1 MISAKLNRNKLFD
14 YCLLIIDFDGK
25 ILHSR
30 EIKYHFIY
38 NQKFIASSSHI
49 FRIFYNEKQAL
60 EIYNHKLQ
68 LYNKVF
74 VDNMD
79 YEFILN
85 KNELALDCY
94 DNSKVYV
101 YNTERLKLT
110 SIKFESKDENGLFY
124 KNYFCKVLH
133 LNENLIYINNLTYK
147 PYVLNILDRK
157 TGQKT
162 NSVSVFSNRYPL
174 VELVKF
180 DKNSKIYVYNIGG
193 CWINLYDE
201 NGQFINKIQFENKKL
216 FDVYQFSC
224 FTNMDTILFNQRLDK
239 SSISFEEINF

>member
-1 MISAKLNRNKLFD
+1 M
-14 YCLLIIDFDGK
+14 
-25 ILHSR
+25 
-30 EIKYHFIY
+30 
-38 NQKFIASSSHI
+38 
-49 FRIFYNEKQAL
+49 
-60 EIYNHKLQ
+60 
-68 LYNKVF
+68 
-74 VDNMD
+74 
-79 YEFILN
+79 
-85 KNELALDCY
+85 
-94 DNSKVYV
+94 
-101 YNTERLKLT
+101 
-110 SIKFESKDENGLFY
+110 
-124 KNYFCKVLH
+124 LH

-147 PYVLNILDRK
+147 PYILNILDRK
-157 TGQKT
+157 TGQKK
-162 NSVSVFSNRYPL
+162 NSLSVFSNRYPL